1 MPSDLNGS
9 PAPQSEM
16 VARIEAIARQ
26 AGEIA
31 YSHFRSAAS
40 TPVEE
45 KGHLDLVTRA
55 DREVEAF
62 LVERLRETFP
72 DDGVYGEEGGDI
84 SGVSGRTWVIDPI
97 DGTFNFVRGG
107 QNWAVSIGLFE
118 NRRPVFGVIF
128 APARDLMLAGGVGIP
143 ARLNGKAMPALPN
156 FNLSQGSTGIGV
168 HPSIATEDRLELIRF
183 ISDELRIT
191 FRCNGSSA
199 LSIIEVAMGE
209 TDGYVALGDSTW
221 DVMAGLPILASLG
234 GSDTIDWDRT
244 DLQDKLRFACGT
256 EAFLSKVRP
265 LLEIMVC
272 GTVSNKDQH
281 HTRGEA

>member
-31 YSHFRSAAS
+31 RSHFRSAAS
-40 TPVEE
+40 TPIEE

-84 SGVSGRTWVIDPI
+84 SGVSARTWVIDPI

-128 APARDLMLAGGVGIP
+128 APARDLMLSGGMTIP
-143 ARLNGKAMPALPN
+143 ARLNGKAMPALPG
-156 FNLSQGSTGIGV
+156 FNPSQGSAGIGV
-168 HPSIATEDRLELIRF
+168 HPSIASEDRLELIRF

-199 LSIIEVAMGE
+199 LSIVEVAMGE

-256 EAFLSKVRP
+256 DAFLMQVRP
-265 LLEIMVC
+265 LLQS
-272 GTVSNKDQH
+272 VSQSA
-281 HTRGEA
+281 EATATGQEGNA

>member
-1 MPSDLNGS
+1 
-9 PAPQSEM
+9 M

-31 YSHFRSAAS
+31 LNHFRSAAL
-40 TPVEE
+40 TPVKN

-84 SGVSGRTWVIDPI
+84 TAVSGRIWVIDPF

-107 QNWAVSIGLFE
+107 QNWTVFIGLFE

-128 APARDLMLAGGVGIP
+128 TPARDLMLSGGMTIP
-143 ARLNGKAMPALPN
+143 ARLNAKAMPALPGIN
-156 FNLSQGSTGIGV
+156 PSQGSTGIGV
-168 HPSIATEDRLELIRF
+168 PPSISTEDRLELIRF

-199 LSIIEVAMGE
+199 HSIFEVVTSE
-209 TDGYVALGDSTW
+209 TDGYVALGVSTW
-221 DVMAGLPILASLG
+221 NVMAGLPILTSLC
-234 GSDTIDWDRT
+234 GSDTVDGDRT
-244 DLQDKLRFACGT
+244 VLQDKLRFGCGT
-256 EAFLSKVRP
+256 EAFLSRVRP
-265 LLEIMVC
+265 LLRS
-272 GTVSNKDQH
+272 VSQSATATITSQDAH
-281 HTRGEA
+281 ETS

>member
-9 PAPQSEM
+9 TAPQSEM

-31 YSHFRSAAS
+31 LSHFRSAAS
-40 TPVEE
+40 SPVEE

-62 LVERLRETFP
+62 LVERLREAFP
-72 DDGVYGEEGGDI
+72 EDGVYGEEGGDV
-84 SGVSGRTWVIDPI
+84 SGTSGRTWIIDPI

-118 NRRPVFGVIF
+118 TRRPVFGVIF
-128 APARDLMLAGGVGIP
+128 SPARDLMLAGGVEIP

-199 LSIIEVAMGE
+199 VSIVEVAMGE

-244 DLQDKLRFACGT
+244 ALQDKLRFACGT
-256 EAFLSKVRP
+256 EAFLSKVEP
-265 LLEIMVC
+265 LLQSVAQTATTIMT
-272 GTVSNKDQH
+272 GQDAHGSS
-281 HTRGEA
+281 